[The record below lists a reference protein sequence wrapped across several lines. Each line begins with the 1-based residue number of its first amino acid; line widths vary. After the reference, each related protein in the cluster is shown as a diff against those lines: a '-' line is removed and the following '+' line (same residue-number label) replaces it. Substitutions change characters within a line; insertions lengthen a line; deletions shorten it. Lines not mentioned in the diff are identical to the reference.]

1 MIPMIGDDW
10 GTHWTSDPASA
21 WGSLSEAHAEEVA
34 KQRPETT
41 EIARHAGHALVKRAG
56 LSAYLTAP
64 TGYQDTVNGVFFEPE
79 DDPEGGLVE

>member
-1 MIPMIGDDW
+1 MPFLDDDW
-10 GTHWTSDPASA
+10 GVHWTSDPASA

-41 EIARHAGHALVKRAG
+41 EIARHAGQALVKRAG
-56 LSAYLTAP
+56 LSAYLSHR
-64 TGYQDTVNGVFFEPE
+64 GYQDTVNGVFFEPE